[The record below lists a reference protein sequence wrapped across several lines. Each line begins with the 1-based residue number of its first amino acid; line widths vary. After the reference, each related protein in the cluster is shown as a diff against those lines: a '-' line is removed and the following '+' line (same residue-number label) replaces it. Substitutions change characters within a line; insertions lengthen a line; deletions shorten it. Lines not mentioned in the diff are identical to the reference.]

1 MPTASVA
8 KSTGYKVS
16 IDLSAYGT
24 YVGTIPTEKAKAIC
38 KDYLD
43 PDIKWADQDVDTLDT
58 VLSDAL
64 EEIFREAFYDC
75 FSELFETKVEGQ
87 PIALKLV
94 GDEVRV
100 EMEDID
106 ITN

>member
-1 MPTASVA
+1 MPTTSVA
-8 KSTGYKVS
+8 KSTGYKLS
-16 IDLSAYGT
+16 IDIAALGT
-24 YVGTIPTEKAKAIC
+24 YVGTVPTATAKAIC

-58 VLSDAL
+58 VLRDAL
-64 EEIFREAFYDC
+64 EEIFKETFYDC
-75 FSELFETKVEGQ
+75 LSAVFETKVEGQ

-94 GDEVRV
+94 GEEARV
-100 EMEDID
+100 ELEDIE